1 MIHKHE
7 KNHLFLQFLN
17 HLLFFG
23 VKNKHIAQIDLH
35 IKLYQWS
42 RSGLRMIH
50 ENEKKSPVFTVLKT
64 IKRAWSRLVLDFF
77 FHFKF

>member
-1 MIHKHE
+1 MIHKNE
-7 KNHLFLQFLN
+7 KKHLFLQFLN

-50 ENEKKSPVFTVLKT
+50 ENEKNHLFLQFLKPS
-64 IKRAWSRLVLDFF
+64 KG
-77 FHFKF
+77 HGHG